1 MPNTVKIF
9 RGFRRIVVFPKV
21 VLREVYP
28 HSVLLS
34 IQQIQRDFVQ
44 RRVPMPSARRASGR
58 SDFRGIRTRPWRSIA
73 R

>member
-21 VLREVYP
+21 VLCEVYP

-44 RRVPMPSARRASGR
+44 RRV
-58 SDFRGIRTRPWRSIA
+58 
-73 R
+73 